1 MAEKHAANA
10 QCLSPVCCRTHAGYP
25 QAIEGLHKQFAPS
38 MRQMSLSFLVR
49 RGFVL
54 MIACAALDGAS
65 AQAYVALMAGQQAR
79 PLQGAFNSV
88 PVLHSNQPEEV
99 EGPGILIN
107 TAPGMATATDNGQL
121 LRNAEFTFN
130 GEFGVHIHHK
140 YFPLYRNSIRSYA
153 RRSQLTLALILL
165 NPSRQP
171 VTIRFDSGAVRNSFE
186 APYLGDSKLGV
197 RPLGPRPWN
206 TGPGDATAVQM
217 LRGQL
222 DRRLQDEI
230 TIPPQSRMVL
240 FRTEL
245 PALGIANAL
254 LRGRSNGLFQMAVVA
269 AKNPNDDYDLFSVLD
284 SGQLAPGRVYLNRI
298 AEINNRTIFSRVGGV
313 AIGDSY
319 HAKLTH
325 DLGQGPLHVPLT
337 STERHNFGTREVQV
351 NPLASRML
359 DSSLNN
365 VGTYGVRFDV
375 DLDLRG
381 SGSYELVLSHPAPSG
396 GKDFTAFRGSLQ
408 VRTEQGLQE
417 IHVGMRSGQSLSLT
431 TLDLKPGV
439 ANPVRVSLVY
449 PADATPG
456 HLLSVVPVGQL
467 ARLRLQERQL
477 ELARTNSSPIAAD
490 RSRLAPPPS
499 PDTAAIDLPDSA
511 TDEPLVLM
519 PAHYRL
525 RPMPLPAFAA
535 DQLPAQ
541 RQSTLPPPPVIPAI
555 RPEQTLVER
564 YQQALEAQQVKLR
577 GLMDP

>member
-1 MAEKHAANA
+1 
-10 QCLSPVCCRTHAGYP
+10 
-25 QAIEGLHKQFAPS
+25 
-38 MRQMSLSFLVR
+38 
-49 RGFVL
+49 
-54 MIACAALDGAS
+54 
-65 AQAYVALMAGQQAR
+65 
-79 PLQGAFNSV
+79 
-88 PVLHSNQPEEV
+88 
-99 EGPGILIN
+99 
-107 TAPGMATATDNGQL
+107 
-121 LRNAEFTFN
+121 
-130 GEFGVHIHHK
+130 
-140 YFPLYRNSIRSYA
+140 
-153 RRSQLTLALILL
+153 
-165 NPSRQP
+165 
-171 VTIRFDSGAVRNSFE
+171 
-186 APYLGDSKLGV
+186 
-197 RPLGPRPWN
+197 
-206 TGPGDATAVQM
+206 
-217 LRGQL
+217 
-222 DRRLQDEI
+222 
-230 TIPPQSRMVL
+230 
-240 FRTEL
+240 
-245 PALGIANAL
+245 
-254 LRGRSNGLFQMAVVA
+254 MAVVA
-269 AKNPNDDYDLFSVLD
+269 AKSPSEDYDLFTILD
-284 SGQLAPGRVYLNRI
+284 SGRLAPGRVYLNRI
-298 AEINNRTIFSRVGGV
+298 AEIKNRTIFSRVGGV

-319 HAKLTH
+319 HAKLAH

-417 IHVGMRSGQSLSLT
+417 MHVGMRSGQSLSLT
-431 TLDLKPGV
+431 TLELKPGV

-477 ELARTNSSPIAAD
+477 ELARTNSSPIAAA

-499 PDTAAIDLPDSA
+499 PDTPAMELPDSA
-511 TDEPLVLM
+511 TDEPLVLV
-519 PAHYRL
+519 PAHYQL
-525 RPMPLPAFAA
+525 RPLPLPALAV

-541 RQSTLPPPPVIPAI
+541 RQSTLPPPPVLPAI
-555 RPEQTLVER
+555 RPDQTLVER

>member
-10 QCLSPVCCRTHAGYP
+10 LCLSSVCCRTHAGYP
-25 QAIEGLHKQFAPS
+25 QAIEGLHNQFAPS
-38 MRQMSLSFLVR
+38 MRQGSLSFLMR
-49 RGFVL
+49 RGFAL
-54 MIACAALDGAS
+54 MIACAAIDGAPV
-65 AQAYVALMAGQQAR
+65 QAYVALMAGQQAR
-79 PLQGAFNSV
+79 PLQGSFNSV

-121 LRNAEFTFN
+121 LPNAEFTFN
-130 GEFGVHIHHK
+130 GEFGVHLHHK
-140 YFPLYRNSIRSYA
+140 YFPIYRNSIRSYA
-153 RRSQLTLALILL
+153 RRTQLTLALILL

-171 VTIRFDSGAVRNSFE
+171 VAIRFDSGAVRNSFE
-186 APYLGDSKLGV
+186 APYLGEAKLGV

-206 TGPGDATAVQM
+206 TGPGDATAIQM

-240 FRTEL
+240 LRTEL

-254 LRGRSNGLFQMAVVA
+254 LRGRSNGPFQMAVVA
-269 AKNPNDDYDLFSVLD
+269 AKSPSEDYDLFTILD
-284 SGQLAPGRVYLNRI
+284 SGRLAPGRVYLNRI
-298 AEINNRTIFSRVGGV
+298 AEIKNRTIFSRVGGV

-319 HAKLTH
+319 HAKLAH

-417 IHVGMRSGQSLSLT
+417 MHVGMRSGQSLSLT
-431 TLDLKPGV
+431 TLELKPGV

-477 ELARTNSSPIAAD
+477 ELARTNSSPIAAA

-499 PDTAAIDLPDSA
+499 PDTPAMELPDSA
-511 TDEPLVLM
+511 TDEPLVLV
-519 PAHYRL
+519 PAHYQL
-525 RPMPLPAFAA
+525 RPLPLPALAV

-541 RQSTLPPPPVIPAI
+541 RQSTLPPPPVLPAI
-555 RPEQTLVER
+555 RPDQTLVER

>member
-1 MAEKHAANA
+1 MTGKHSANA
-10 QCLSPVCCRTHAGYP
+10 LYPPRCFETHAGDP
-25 QAIEGLHKQFAPS
+25 QAIQGPRPSFILS
-38 MRQMSLSFLVR
+38 MRRRSLPFLMR
-49 RGFVL
+49 RAFVL
-54 MIACAALDGAS
+54 AIVCGGLGAAP
-65 AQAYVALMAGQQAR
+65 AQAYVALMVGQQAR
-79 PLQGAFNSV
+79 PLRGTFNSV

-107 TAPGMATATDNGQL
+107 TAPGMATAKDNGQL
-121 LRNAEFTFN
+121 LSNAEFTFN

-140 YFPLYRNSIRSYA
+140 YYPYYRNNIRSNA

-165 NPSRQP
+165 NPTRQS

-186 APYLGDSKLGV
+186 APYLGDAKLGV

-254 LRGRSNGLFQMAVVA
+254 LRGRSNGPFQMAVVA
-269 AKNPNDDYDLFSVLD
+269 AKNPGDDYDIFNVLD
-284 SGQLAPGRVYLNRI
+284 SGQLAPGRVYLRRI
-298 AEINNRTIFSRVGGV
+298 AEINNRSIFSRVGGV

-319 HAKLTH
+319 HAQLSY
-325 DLGQGPLHVPLT
+325 DLSQGPLHVPLT
-337 STERHNFGTREVQV
+337 STERHNFGTREIQV
-351 NPLASRML
+351 NPLATRMM

-365 VGTYGVRFDV
+365 VGTYGVRFDI

-381 SGSYELVLSHPAPSG
+381 SGSYELLLSHPSPSG
-396 GKDFTAFRGSLQ
+396 GKNFTAFRGSLQ

-417 IHVGMRSGQSLSLT
+417 IHVGMRSGQSLVLT
-431 TLDLKPGV
+431 NLSLKPDV
-439 ANPVRVSLVY
+439 SNPVKVSLVY

-456 HLLSVVPVGQL
+456 HLLSVVPTAQL

-477 ELARTNSSPIAAD
+477 ELARATATIPAAA
-490 RSRLAPPPS
+490 RLGLEPPPS
-499 PDTAAIDLPDSA
+499 PDTAATQVPSMDSE
-511 TDEPLVLM
+511 DPLVLV
-519 PAHYRL
+519 PSQYRP
-525 RPMPLPAFAA
+525 RPLPPLAVQ
-535 DQLPAQ
+535 QLPGP
-541 RQSTLPPPPVIPAI
+541 RQSVLLPPPIVPAT
-555 RPEQTLVER
+555 RTEQTLVER
-564 YQQALEAQQVKLR
+564 YQQALEAQQLRLR